1 MPPPEVVAE
10 MRKRIAED
18 AAHGRRFGH
27 VRPPITVKHQGH
39 RLVAVGSRVYF
50 DQNWNTFVDFLVFYL
65 EDVMSREWWIE
76 QSARPT
82 PEQHPLIH
90 WHAHMVKLS
99 AALPREPNGLIF
111 AAPDGLMS
119 AYLLLA
125 YDLYVLR
132 NNGKLQSEVVQRL
145 RHRDQFHGARYE
157 LFVAATFTRAGL
169 QFEYDD
175 ETDGSRK
182 HPEFVATDA
191 AGLAMAVEAKA
202 RQRPLGSAED
212 LVTIRPAVRD
222 LLLNAAKK
230 LEEDPMVVFLE
241 VNLPPHAD
249 LLVWG
254 NHLDEV
260 VKDITSEKGQCPFAL
275 VMFTNRPHLYG
286 EFGMPDPTK
295 QWVFFRPH
303 TSPVSLELTGTLT
316 TAVTQYGNIPDQ
328 FPDEFGSAPS

>member
-1 MPPPEVVAE
+1 MATATIVFGLCGSGKTWLGGTVRVIVLDNLKEGVLTPDVYDPTLNPLYRDVLAHYGVVALPC
-10 MRKRIAED
+10 R
-18 AAHGRRFGH
+18 
-27 VRPPITVKHQGH
+27 
-39 RLVAVGSRVYF
+39 VG
-50 DQNWNTFVDFLVFYL
+50 
-65 EDVMSREWWIE
+65 
-76 QSARPT
+76 
-82 PEQHPLIH
+82 
-90 WHAHMVKLS
+90 
-99 AALPREPNGLIF
+99 EPNGLIF

-157 LFVAATFTRAGL
+157 LFVAATFIRAGL

-230 LEEDPMVVFLE
+230 LEDDPMVVFLE

-328 FPDEFGSAPS
+328 FPDEFGRAPS